1 MRGDAK
7 RSLHG
12 YRFERGGGAPA
23 VMKELESRL
32 NLDMLTV
39 NGSRLRESLKFASAK
54 RRKAIHPVKAP
65 VFKEVAGSFT
75 RKLGA

>member
-1 MRGDAK
+1 
-7 RSLHG
+7 
-12 YRFERGGGAPA
+12 
-23 VMKELESRL
+23 
-32 NLDMLTV
+32 MLTV